1 MIIALVALPDPGD
14 YLVCFALLVLLA
26 QRELERARGGPDKS
40 PPWTGLDRAIPLL
53 CLAFAVIVGLRIAS
67 LL

>member
-1 MIIALVALPDPGD
+1 MIAIVALPDPGD
-14 YLVCFALLVLLA
+14 YIVGFALLVLLA
-26 QRELERARGGPDKS
+26 QRELERARGGPEKI

-53 CLAFAVIVGLRIAS
+53 CVAFAVIVGLRIAS